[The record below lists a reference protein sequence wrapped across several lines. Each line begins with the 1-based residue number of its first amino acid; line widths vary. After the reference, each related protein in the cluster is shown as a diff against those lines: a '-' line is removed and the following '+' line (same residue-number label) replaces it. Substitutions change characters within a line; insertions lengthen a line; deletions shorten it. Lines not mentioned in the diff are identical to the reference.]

1 METRSVTTSMEMRKI
16 DRLPERHTE
25 FKRQI
30 SLFFH
35 LKSINEYLNLHY
47 LVGSMLYQENIWFP
61 NLSVMRKCIES
72 ISVSKQSFYSKFK
85 ISTVDLL
92 NSVIVS

>member
-72 ISVSKQSFYSKFK
+72 ISVSKQSFYSKLELK
-85 ISTVDLL
+85 LPLL
-92 NSVIVS
+92 TYSMV

>member
-72 ISVSKQSFYSKFK
+72 ISVSKQSFYSKFESK
-85 ISTVDLL
+85 SLL
-92 NSVIVS
+92 LIYSIV

>member
-25 FKRQI
+25 FKRHI
-30 SLFFH
+30 LLFFH

-72 ISVSKQSFYSKFK
+72 ISVSKQSFYLKFEPK
-85 ISTVDLL
+85 SLL
-92 NSVIVS
+92 LIYSIV